1 MTDRRSTS
9 GNGNGHATFDWCA
22 YLERYPDLAAAGIDD
37 EEKAHAHWR
46 TYGEPEGRWG
56 TTPSYPT
63 RRTLAC
69 PSIHSIYVRW
79 TGDLV
84 CWDDA
89 GNETLLQRYDP
100 RVDYGRDV
108 YLGAP
113 FNRVRFSLSNGEMPF
128 PEVCTR
134 CLVLRTNT
142 SHSSFHLDRRVV
154 EVFQVEPSFKC
165 TLDCPGCVRLDQR
178 KLAPPSNL
186 PPERFEKIV
195 KDLKNALIE
204 VRAFDFQGHGEP
216 ILHPQLPAMIETA
229 RALYPGSYLTMTT
242 NANAKLK
249 ESLLRSGIDEIVCSI
264 DGVDAASYEPYRI
277 FGDFDLA
284 LRFMTDAARSDT
296 VRVIWKY
303 ILFEHNSDESH
314 LLEAQRIADSIGV
327 DELVFVFTRN
337 GPRSTRVTTRADIP
351 RLPGRRVPLSY
362 RYHQPDLADLTTR
375 RREAEALA
383 AAGDPR
389 RAEDLLRSVRRQEER
404 FGLGTESP

>member
-1 MTDRRSTS
+1 MIRWLQRKQAS
-9 GNGNGHATFDWCA
+9 GNGRGSADFDWSA

-37 EEKAHAHWR
+37 ETKAGEHWR
-46 TYGEPEGRWG
+46 TYGRAEGRWG
-56 TTPSYPT
+56 APPSYPT
-63 RRTLAC
+63 RSTLAC

-79 TGDLV
+79 TGDIV

-100 RVDYGRDV
+100 AADYGRDV

-113 FNRVRFSLSNGEMPF
+113 FNRVRLSLSNGEMPF
-128 PEVCTR
+128 PEVCAK

-142 SHSSFHLDRRVV
+142 AHSSFHLDRRVV

-178 KLAPPSNL
+178 RLAPPSNL
-186 PPERFEKIV
+186 PLERFEKIAN
-195 KDLKNALIE
+195 DLKKASIE

-216 ILHPQLPAMIETA
+216 ILHPQLPAMIEAA
-229 RALYPGSYLTMTT
+229 RALYPRSYLTMTT
-242 NANAKLK
+242 NANAKVK

-277 FGDFDLA
+277 FGDFALA
-284 LRFMTDAARSDT
+284 LRFMTDAARSGA

-303 ILFEHNSDESH
+303 ILFEHNSEERH

-337 GPRSTRVTTRADIP
+337 GPRSTRVTTPAQIP

-362 RYHQPDLADLTTR
+362 RYHQPDLADLETR

-383 AAGDPR
+383 ATGETR
-389 RAEDLLRSVRRQEER
+389 KAEDLLRSVRRQEER
-404 FGLGTESP
+404 FRLGE